1 MPFVE
6 HNIRKDQQGNRVIC
20 YREDKLNGELM
31 AEPINGKNSVTEME
45 ERIHE
50 RSLVGKEQECGN
62 MSLSQ
67 IDSSVLEVLTSVLS
81 DKNLFSG
88 FNA

>member
-45 ERIHE
+45 ERIHKG
-50 RSLVGKEQECGN
+50 L
-62 MSLSQ
+62 
-67 IDSSVLEVLTSVLS
+67 
-81 DKNLFSG
+81 
-88 FNA
+88 